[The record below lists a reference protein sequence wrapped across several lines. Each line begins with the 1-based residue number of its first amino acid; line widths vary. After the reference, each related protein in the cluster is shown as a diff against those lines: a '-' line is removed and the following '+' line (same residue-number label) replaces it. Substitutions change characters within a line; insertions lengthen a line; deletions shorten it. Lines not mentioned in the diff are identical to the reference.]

1 MHAHR
6 LALLAALAVAAPAAA
21 QHPTTPEHGSAHA
34 AAKPGERIVGRW
46 EGTYASHG
54 PNGNMTLVVAR
65 DTGLK
70 ADVTFTADQPFAAG
84 PAGAFAVNGSDVTWT
99 QTLMGF
105 ACRASGVLD
114 DAGRTLKGDM
124 DCGHAGLS
132 FVLTKK

>member
-6 LALLAALAVAAPAAA
+6 LAFLIALATAVPASA
-21 QHPTTPEHGSAHA
+21 QHPTPATPASRPAE
-34 AAKPGERIVGRW
+34 KPADRVVGRW

-65 DTGLK
+65 DTALT
-70 ADVTFTADQPFAAG
+70 ADVTFTADQPFAAS
-84 PAGAFAVNGSDVTWT
+84 PVTAFAVDGADVTWT

-105 ACRASGVLD
+105 ACRATAVLD
-114 DAGRTLKGDM
+114 DTGKRLKGDM

>member
-6 LALLAALAVAAPAAA
+6 LALVAALAVAAPAYA
-21 QHPTTPEHGSAHA
+21 QHPMTPEHGAAHA
-34 AAKPGERIVGRW
+34 AAKPAERVVGRW

-65 DTGLK
+65 DTALK
-70 ADVTFTADQPFAAG
+70 ADVTFTADQPFAVG
-84 PAGAFAVNGSDVTWT
+84 PAAAFAVNGSDVTWT